1 MRRYAITKLLTLA
14 ALAGAGVKY
23 ADAQTYPVRPIRLVV
38 ASSPGG
44 GSDILGRLIAQKLT
58 ELLGQQVVVENRA
71 GASGIIGVDLVAKSP
86 PDGYT
91 LILTQTSLAINP
103 SMIKKMPYEAMRD
116 LAPISEIVAA
126 PNVLVV
132 HPSVPAKNVKEL
144 IALAKS
150 KPGRLVIASPGLG
163 TSPHLSAELFKVMAK
178 VDMEQVLFKGSGL
191 GVISLLAG
199 EVSVAFP
206 TTPTIMPYLRSNKVR
221 PLGVTGAKRAQVLPE
236 VPTIAE
242 AALPGYESTQWYGIL
257 APAATP
263 RPVIDRLYREIS
275 RVLHMPDMQERL
287 AAEGTEVVDGTPEV
301 FAAHIKS
308 ETEKWAKVIKAA
320 GIKPE

>member
-1 MRRYAITKLLTLA
+1 MRRLAITMLLTLA
-14 ALAGAGVKY
+14 ALSGAGVKY
-23 ADAQTYPVRPIRLVV
+23 ADAQSYPVRPIRLVV

-103 SMIKKMPYEAMRD
+103 SMIKKMPYDAMRD

-206 TTPTIMPYLRSNKVR
+206 TTPTVMPYLRSGRLR

-242 AALPGYESTQWYGIL
+242 AALPSYESTQWYGIL

>member
-1 MRRYAITKLLTLA
+1 MRRYAITMLLTLA
-14 ALAGAGVKY
+14 VQAGAGVNY
-23 ADAQTYPVRPIRLVV
+23 ADAQSYPVRPIRLVV

-132 HPSVPAKNVKEL
+132 HPSVPAK
-144 IALAKS
+144 
-150 KPGRLVIASPGLG
+150 
-163 TSPHLSAELFKVMAK
+163 T
-178 VDMEQVLFKGSGL
+178 
-191 GVISLLAG
+191 
-199 EVSVAFP
+199 
-206 TTPTIMPYLRSNKVR
+206 
-221 PLGVTGAKRAQVLPE
+221 
-236 VPTIAE
+236 
-242 AALPGYESTQWYGIL
+242 
-257 APAATP
+257 
-263 RPVIDRLYREIS
+263 
-275 RVLHMPDMQERL
+275 
-287 AAEGTEVVDGTPEV
+287 
-301 FAAHIKS
+301 
-308 ETEKWAKVIKAA
+308 
-320 GIKPE
+320 